1 MIMRWKKLASKLQII
16 GNTPDKTKD
25 VKDTIQYLENIVIN
39 KDTLKTINTTELVQ
53 QINRLLQYIEI
64 LSLYKKPSIRL
75 IKFYKATLK
84 ELNNPYLKPH
94 KRKEINMRKE
104 ILEELLSKSQFND
117 FKIERKDY
125 WENYE

>member
-1 MIMRWKKLASKLQII
+1 MRWKKLASKLQII

-53 QINRLLQYIEI
+53 QINRLLQYIEV

-75 IKFYKATLK
+75 IKIYKETIKA
-84 ELNNPYLKPH
+84 LNDPYLKPH
-94 KRKEINMRKE
+94 KRNELNARKE

-117 FKIERKDY
+117 FKVERKDY

>member
-53 QINRLLQYIEI
+53 QINRLLQYIEV

-75 IKFYKATLK
+75 IKIYK
-84 ELNNPYLKPH
+84 
-94 KRKEINMRKE
+94 
-104 ILEELLSKSQFND
+104 
-117 FKIERKDY
+117 
-125 WENYE
+125 

>member
-1 MIMRWKKLASKLQII
+1 MRWRKLASKLQII
-16 GNTPDKTKD
+16 GNTPEKTKD
-25 VKDTIQYLENIVIN
+25 VKDTIKYLEDIVIN
-39 KDTLKTINTTELVQ
+39 KDTLKNINTTKLVQ
-53 QINRLLQYIEI
+53 QINRLLQYVEV

-75 IKFYKATLK
+75 IKAYKETLK
-84 ELNNPYLKPH
+84 ELNDPYLKPH
-94 KRKEINMRKE
+94 RRKEINARKE